1 MSTVAPPAGLA
12 IEAPSRSLGCLM
24 PESSRQNTACGG
36 LAYTIETSLTGIW
49 SLPRASTSEPASA
62 KPTIA
67 LLAPTCRM
75 ASTDRSLA
83 AHDLHVEIGV
93 LVIAFLDRDEEIG
106 VTAIVTEVGDER
118 DVVPRLCAFRY
129 Q

>member
-1 MSTVAPPAGLA
+1 
-12 IEAPSRSLGCLM
+12 M

-106 VTAIVTEVGDER
+106 VTASRAFAHSGINSKEKSVNT
-118 DVVPRLCAFRY
+118 PKAIARLSSPCM
-129 Q
+129 